1 MDQFRG
7 AYQQGL
13 LAEGVDPNSFD
24 PYGLAATG
32 LLFAPGAGVAD
43 AAGYAPSMTTA
54 GEYEPSMMANIG
66 GGRYMDA
73 GLQGL
78 GLLGDAFMAA
88 GTVVPPLIPV
98 GAAMKAPRAA
108 RLAGRMSED
117 VSGTLLMQ
125 QPKKRPQ
132 IRQMPQAEQDLYEAA
147 AAFQLP
153 RDVGEGLLLPQ
164 RAYEYGARTAE
175 VGNQGLLVDP
185 GFQNLGR
192 DLPIIGDNGT
202 VVRDLKTLAES
213 PTVDLQKLIGRTAK
227 LMPGDMT
234 MAGKEITH
242 VMGVKLKNPVRMRG
256 GKDFSA
262 EELSR
267 ELGVVWASDP
277 AVISGYAKQAKENP
291 GLVGVYTAMG
301 GRGGDFSHHVA
312 DVIVDMTKQAKKWL
326 PESKVADFNEQIK
339 NMKIRK
345 FDPETGKETISTP
358 FTDFPGI
365 TSPKIEKYMYSPGK
379 GAARKAIADTMEKSS
394 FRDAGFPD
402 VTAIRQIVSDPSMS
416 SRVNDPSAMLAPTGG
431 RIVEF
436 DENPMLLMS
445 GEGNIPEFHKTY
457 RQAITGNDLG
467 GLSIPV
473 PRILMTPDFFAARRA
488 GGKAPSS
495 DRRSAEISN
504 VLQVIRPEI
513 ADDVDVFQD
522 YFNRGLLGRGF

>member
-1 MDQFRG
+1 MEQYRG
-7 AYQQGL
+7 AYNQGL
-13 LAEGVDPNSFD
+13 LTDPMDMASFN
-24 PYGLAATG
+24 PYAPLAAG
-32 LLFAPGAGVAD
+32 LMFAPGSGFAD
-43 AAGYAPSMTTA
+43 VAGYAPSMKTA

-66 GGRYMDA
+66 SGQYLDA

-108 RLAGRMSED
+108 RLAGRVGED

-213 PTVDLQKLIGRTAK
+213 PNLDIQSLIGRTAK

-242 VMGVKLKNPVRMRG
+242 VMGVKLKNPVRMQG
-256 GKDFSA
+256 GKDFPA

-267 ELGVVWASDP
+267 ELGLVWASDP
-277 AVISGYAKQAKENP
+277 SVISGYAKQARENP
-291 GLVGVYTAMG
+291 GLLGIYSAMG
-301 GRGGDFSHHVA
+301 ARSGDFSHHVT
-312 DVIVDMTKQAKKWL
+312 DVIIDMTKQADWIPKK
-326 PESKVADFNEQIK
+326 QIDRLDEEIRAFKKK
-339 NMKIRK
+339 NKK
-345 FDPETGKETISTP
+345 TI
-358 FTDFPGI
+358 
-365 TSPKIEKYMYSPGK
+365 
-379 GAARKAIADTMEKSS
+379 
-394 FRDAGFPD
+394 
-402 VTAIRQIVSDPSMS
+402 
-416 SRVNDPSAMLAPTGG
+416 
-431 RIVEF
+431 
-436 DENPMLLMS
+436 
-445 GEGNIPEFHKTY
+445 H
-457 RQAITGNDLG
+457 
-467 GLSIPV
+467 
-473 PRILMTPDFFAARRA
+473 
-488 GGKAPSS
+488 
-495 DRRSAEISN
+495 
-504 VLQVIRPEI
+504 
-513 ADDVDVFQD
+513 
-522 YFNRGLLGRGF
+522 